1 LNEKEMKMKKIVFL
15 WVAFMATMGLQ
26 AQTAKT
32 DTARFMN
39 DCRQFVK
46 YVERTPLNKQIV
58 DSLAERQD
66 MLIAQYRRIKPQLND
81 KQVEEYNRLKGRY
94 ARYILEYRGDKIGEG
109 LQATGD
115 SIAKATG
122 RVGKAVGGFFKG
134 VFNK

>member
-1 LNEKEMKMKKIVFL
+1 MRKIVIL
-15 WVAFMATMGLQ
+15 WIAFMAVMGMQ
-26 AQTAKT
+26 AQTVKT
-32 DTARFMN
+32 DTACFMN
-39 DCRQFVK
+39 DCRQFVM
-46 YVERTPLNKQIV
+46 YIERTPLNKQIV
-58 DSLAERQD
+58 DSLAQRQNV
-66 MLIAQYRRIKPQLND
+66 LIAQYRKIKPKLND